1 MGVPLCTC
9 NEQVNATAQI
19 SIEEITNKD
28 NIVQKTS
35 TRNLLNSPQV
45 PEIKKASS
53 SQLIMPQPLD
63 DILPGIVKIKMKKKS
78 SNKSNQSYL

>member
-9 NEQVNATAQI
+9 NGQVNATAQI
-19 SIEEITNKD
+19 SIEEIKE
-28 NIVQKTS
+28 NIVQNTS
-35 TRNLLNSPQV
+35 TRNLVNSPQV

-53 SQLIMPQPLD
+53 SQIIMPEPLD

-78 SNKSNQSYL
+78 SNKSNQSYS

>member
-1 MGVPLCTC
+1 MGIPLCTC
-9 NEQVNATAQI
+9 KGQVNTAAQV
-19 SIEEITNKD
+19 SIEDVSNKEN
-28 NIVQKTS
+28 NIQKTS

-63 DILPGIVKIKMKKKS
+63 DILPRYRKDKNEKEIK
-78 SNKSNQSYL
+78 Q